1 MVRPVSQNSSSYRTF
16 PLENS
21 ISQEQHKSMSYLATD
36 LFSPMWDLVI
46 QPSSST
52 GTYRHRRHREQAED
66 LRTHLHQ
73 ALNFVFSPTEG
84 KMSTN
89 HWEQGQWKNW
99 PSEHICFQ
107 SSENLISTCGL
118 LRLFFFSFRCWTR
131 VGGLFLIPPL
141 QSVSGLRC
149 RDRQCRCG
157 DSSIR
162 KSEGYYAKR
171 GQRARVHSP
180 HQTASSSCVTFLS
193 LLRN

>member
-1 MVRPVSQNSSSYRTF
+1 
-16 PLENS
+16 
-21 ISQEQHKSMSYLATD
+21 MSYLATD
-36 LFSPMWDLVI
+36 LLSPMWDLVI

-52 GTYRHRRHREQAED
+52 GTHRHRRHREQAED

-118 LRLFFFSFRCWTR
+118 LRLFFFLS
-131 VGGLFLIPPL
+131 VLD
-141 QSVSGLRC
+141 VSGWVVSDSASPVCQWAPLP
-149 RDRQCRCG
+149 RQTVQMWR
-157 DSSIR
+157 
-162 KSEGYYAKR
+162 
-171 GQRARVHSP
+171 
-180 HQTASSSCVTFLS
+180 
-193 LLRN
+193 LLN